1 MSEKERVEST
11 RVEELLRV
19 NAALAAE
26 LRDLA
31 QGRADKPR
39 PAAAT
44 AARGV
49 ARLLAE
55 RDALARRLEETETTL
70 AATESER
77 NQLERVNHELAL
89 EVARLRSGFAG
100 LLRRAR
106 GRLLNRGADGAAPG
120 RRGR

>member
-1 MSEKERVEST
+1 MSEKERAEST

-39 PAAAT
+39 PAAVT

-55 RDALARRLEETETTL
+55 RDALARRREETETTL

-77 NQLERVNHELAL
+77 ARLERVNHELAL

-106 GRLLNRGADGAAPG
+106 GRLLNRGADGAAPAP
-120 RRGR
+120 RGR